1 MRPFSFDK
9 IFEAPVTFLKN
20 EFSKIDFGDNFY
32 IVVPKTNIRS
42 AREVTLLLGKVA
54 PGWIYSLMNLRNTIV
69 KPFGLETG
77 QVNDDVS
84 TIKKDSDWLSAA
96 PIVSESAE
104 MMVFGLDDSH
114 LDFKAAISL
123 QDELENQ
130 QRISIETVVKFNNVA
145 GRTYFFF
152 VKPFH
157 KVIIKTFLQRLSD
170 ELRTDRK

>member
-20 EFSKIDFGDNFY
+20 EFPKIDFGDNFY
-32 IVVPKTNIRS
+32 IVVPKTS
-42 AREVTLLLGKVA
+42 LKTAREATLLLGKVA

-77 QVNDDVS
+77 KTDRN
-84 TIKKDSDWLSAA
+84 DSDWLSAA
-96 PIVSESAE
+96 PILSETPDI
-104 MMVFGLDDSH
+104 MVFGLNDSH
-114 LDFKAAISL
+114 LDFKAAITL

-130 QRISIETVVKFNNVA
+130 QRISIETVVKLNNVA

-157 KVIIKTFLQRLSD
+157 KIIIKTFLKRLGD
-170 ELRTDRK
+170 ELRIDRK